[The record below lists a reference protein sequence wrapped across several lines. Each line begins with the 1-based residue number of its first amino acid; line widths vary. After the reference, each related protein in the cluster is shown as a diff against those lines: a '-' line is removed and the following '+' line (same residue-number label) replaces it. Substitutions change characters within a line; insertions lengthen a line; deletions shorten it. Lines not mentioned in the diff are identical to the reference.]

1 MKLLNYSL
9 NFTKFPPL
17 TKVLIAMQL
26 QLKVPKLTC
35 SSCAKTVTKAVK
47 TIDADATV
55 KVDTRTKLVDVET
68 QASET
73 AVKEAL
79 TAAGYPSA

>member
-1 MKLLNYSL
+1 VNLLNYSL
-9 NFTKFPPL
+9 DFTKLPPL
-17 TKVLIAMQL
+17 TKVLMAMPL
-26 QLKVPKLTC
+26 QLKVPKLAC
-35 SSCAKTVTKAVK
+35 SSCAKKVMKALK

-55 KVDTRTKLVDVET
+55 KVDTKTKLVDVET